1 MFEMFGANLS
11 IDLHK
16 RSRISADDTNQ
27 RNSEFEIRLSAVD
40 DPGDR
45 RQEAARGSFQ
55 RPKL

>member
-1 MFEMFGANLS
+1 MYGANLS

-16 RSRISADDTNQ
+16 CLRISADDTTNQ
-27 RNSEFEIRLSAVD
+27 RNSELEIRLSAID